1 MMNFLPTSP
10 ATIHK
15 TLRTT
20 TLVAA
25 ALLLV
30 AGCKKTT
37 DNSLNYKSAINA
49 WYSAHPACLWSSPQ
63 MFPTQ
68 VAASN
73 SDQNAPYAALVDQ
86 GLLTRSTSEKKIIIV
101 SKQEINYDLS
111 DQGRAAWTADPNQPG
126 YGNFCYGH
134 RSVSDIK
141 ASTPNNG
148 QPGDTT
154 VVTFDYGF
162 SGAPA
167 WAQAAETQ
175 NAFPQVK
182 GDLSGTATATATLV
196 DTNNGWQVQTP
207 PPTPTSTKNHPATST
222 DGQIVQ

>member
-1 MMNFLPTSP
+1 MMNFLPT
-10 ATIHK
+10 THTKFHK
-15 TLRTT
+15 AFRTT
-20 TLVAA
+20 TFAAA
-25 ALLLV
+25 ALLLA

-37 DNSLNYKSAINA
+37 DNSITYKSAINA
-49 WYSAHPACLWSSPQ
+49 WYSAHPACLWSQSQ

-73 SDQNAPYAALVDQ
+73 TDQNAPFAALVDQ
-86 GLLTRSTSEKKIIIV
+86 GLLTRNTSEKKIIIV

-134 RSVSDIK
+134 RSVSSIQS
-141 ASTPNNG
+141 STPNNG

-154 VVTFDYGF
+154 TVTFQYGF

-182 GDLSGTATATATLV
+182 DDLSGNGTATATLV
-196 DTNNGWQVQTP
+196 DTSNGWQVQTP
-207 PPTPTSTKNHPATST
+207 PPTPTSTKNHPATSA